1 MKTAYDIFNLKE
13 KLFGKVLRIIDGVA
27 YQYADKI
34 WIYKKL
40 ETFIPDGV
48 YAIDGLKVGVIHKE
62 NIDYFSEPELDGEV
76 KLFWIHT
83 ELLKKFTKFTS
94 TDELRPSMNCVAI
107 TENKIAATDAH
118 KLIWQDFKFD
128 DNVLIPANVIKLL
141 PKKEYISF
149 EVYDKFVKINLDG
162 YYIIYQKMNEKFPD
176 YKSVIPQ
183 QFTSTLKFDVSKI
196 EWCKHEYVSEFM
208 TFTQKGNTLHVESLD
223 INTDRKYVQDIP
235 NTNEDLEF
243 KVVIK
248 NFKIC
253 VEGLKEVEIKMYK
266 HLILING
273 NILCDTLIND

>member
-1 MKTAYDIFNLKE
+1 MPSYKNYVAKEDINKWNDAFLNNLKAT
-13 KLFGKVLRIIDGVA
+13 GYIPRADNKVPMGDLSLYPHIL
-27 YQYADKI
+27 QYE
-34 WIYKKL
+34 
-40 ETFIPDGV
+40 ETIF
-48 YAIDGLKVGVIHKE
+48 
-62 NIDYFSEPELDGEV
+62 
-76 KLFWIHT
+76 
-83 ELLKKFTKFTS
+83 
-94 TDELRPSMNCVAI
+94 
-107 TENKIAATDAH
+107 
-118 KLIWQDFKFD
+118 FKFD